1 MTEQPKII
9 IGIDEAGRG
18 PLFGRVYAAAT
29 ILPDTIQIDES
40 RNGLIK
46 DSKKFHSKK
55 KITAAAEFVK
65 KNALAWA
72 ISYEEPAM
80 IDEINIRRATFRA
93 MHNAIHQILSK
104 SKFCEAEDE
113 GGVKYTEIDYKNI
126 LLHIDGDGF
135 TPYMVFDKEAGKM
148 REIIHETIIG
158 GDAKC
163 AAIAAASI
171 LAKVARDEY
180 IASLCSSRP
189 ELVEK
194 YAIHKNMGY
203 GTREHIE
210 GIKRYGY
217 TDLHR
222 RSFVLKNI
230 TVDSGAAAAPP
241 PQNA

>member
-1 MTEQPKII
+1 MTSTEPTPSFLPNPEII
-9 IGIDEAGRG
+9 IGVDEVGRG
-18 PLFGRVYAAAT
+18 PLFGRVYAAAVV
-29 ILPDTIQIDES
+29 LPKEMNIDES

-55 KITAAAEFVK
+55 KINTAADFIK

-72 ISYEEPAM
+72 IAYEEPHI

-93 MHNAIHQILSK
+93 MHNAIQKILLNYS
-104 SKFCEAEDE
+104 
-113 GGVKYTEIDYKNI
+113 EIDHRNI

-135 TPYMVFDKEAGKM
+135 VPYMIFDKNIGKM
-148 REIIHETIIG
+148 QEIQHKTIIG

-171 LAKVARDEY
+171 LAKVSRDEY
-180 IASLCSSRP
+180 ITELCTFRP
-189 ELVEK
+189 EFSEK

-210 GIKRYGY
+210 GIKKYGY
-217 TDLHR
+217 SDLHR

-230 TVDSGAAAAPP
+230 TITNLPEIIVSVAAQ
-241 PQNA
+241 PQL

>member
-1 MTEQPKII
+1 MTSLFQTI
-9 IGIDEAGRG
+9 IGVDEVGRG
-18 PLFGRVYAAAT
+18 PLFGRVYAAAV
-29 ILPDTIQIDES
+29 ILPPEIKIDES
-40 RNGLIK
+40 RTGLIK

-55 KITAAAEFVK
+55 KITAAAEFIRT
-65 KNALAWA
+65 NARAWA
-72 ISYEEPAM
+72 IAYEEPAM

-93 MHNAIHQILSK
+93 MHTAIRQILSVVDN
-104 SKFCEAEDE
+104 S
-113 GGVKYTEIDYKNI
+113 NI

-135 TPYMVFDKEAGKM
+135 VPYMVFDKSVGKM
-148 REIIHETIIG
+148 HEIPHETIIG

-180 IASLCSSRP
+180 ITELCTERP
-189 ELVEK
+189 ELAEK

-210 GIKRYGY
+210 GIKKYGY

-222 RSFVLKNI
+222 RSFVLKN
-230 TVDSGAAAAPP
+230 VSVPDASAYDGE
-241 PQNA
+241 NA

>member
-1 MTEQPKII
+1 MSSSLEQSQQPQQPQQPQQII
-9 IGIDEAGRG
+9 IGVDEVGRG
-18 PLFGRVYAAAT
+18 PLFGRVYAAAVV
-29 ILPDTIQIDES
+29 LPIEIKIDES

-55 KITAAAEFVK
+55 KINTSAEFIK

-72 ISYEEPAM
+72 IAYEEPRI

-93 MHNAIHQILSK
+93 MHSAIQQVLL
-104 SKFCEAEDE
+104 
-113 GGVKYTEIDYKNI
+113 KYTEDDHKNI

-135 TPYMVFDKEAGKM
+135 VPYMVFDKNIGKM
-148 REIIHETIIG
+148 HEIPHETIIG

-171 LAKVARDEY
+171 LAKVSRDEY
-180 IASLCSSRP
+180 IAELCSSRP
-189 ELVEK
+189 EFSEK

-210 GIKRYGY
+210 GIKKYGY
-217 TDLHR
+217 SDLHR
-222 RSFVLKNI
+222 RSFVLKNVI
-230 TVDSGAAAAPP
+230 VRNFADI
-241 PQNA
+241 